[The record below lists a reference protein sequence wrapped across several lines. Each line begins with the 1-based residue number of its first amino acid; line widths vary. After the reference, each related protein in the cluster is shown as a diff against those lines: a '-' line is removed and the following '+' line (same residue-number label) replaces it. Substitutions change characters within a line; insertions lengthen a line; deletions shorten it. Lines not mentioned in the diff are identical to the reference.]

1 MSAHISCL
9 EGGQSTTHGNGLVCA
24 SKCFRWPSGK
34 AVWLWYSLTMTQHCV
49 SERHN
54 DGCLQVALTTRL
66 HCTTHHRY
74 MDEGLCLLT
83 CKEIGLFLKSMSQKN
98 FSSFGQYFRRLATL
112 NFNHMTGVPQPHA
125 LFTSD
130 QVSLYQLSTNWGREV
145 RKGREDSHTLAH
157 TRWIYVLLPWQVWG
171 AVRLKIHFFSYIYKT
186 WHYFINHNE
195 NL

>member
-1 MSAHISCL
+1 MTVSCEQCSTVSAMKSQISGAVLSAHVHNYLPLCL
-9 EGGQSTTHGNGLVCA
+9 HGGTGHSWHH
-24 SKCFRWPSGK
+24 KY
-34 AVWLWYSLTMTQHCV
+34 VWLWYSLTMTQHCV

-98 FSSFGQYFRRLATL
+98 ISSFGQYFKRLASL
-112 NFNHMTGVPQPHA
+112 NSNHLTGVPHPPA

-130 QVSLYQLSTNWGREV
+130 QVSLYQLSNNWG
-145 RKGREDSHTLAH
+145 
-157 TRWIYVLLPWQVWG
+157 
-171 AVRLKIHFFSYIYKT
+171 
-186 WHYFINHNE
+186 
-195 NL
+195 